1 MFIIRTVRLLEISC
15 CLCYLVCQLTLIVFA
30 PFLLLII
37 IIILLLFL
45 SVDHEIVHGR
55 SQELPVLSV
64 EFWIG
69 GNIFRIGG
77 RKIRRVFGGRLGPL
91 MLKWYKILH
100 SGHFLGLKLLYFL
113 SYILLHKLELLLLN
127 VHWDWLIR
135 GALAACFTL
144 FCWVL
149 STVLTGQPINLL
161 SNFPGGK

>member
-15 CLCYLVCQLTLIVFA
+15 CLCHLVCQLTLIVFA
-30 PFLLLII
+30 PFLLLIIIIII

-100 SGHFLGLKLLYFL
+100 SGHFLGLKWLYFFTCF
-113 SYILLHKLELLLLN
+113 LLHNLQLLLLMSIEI
-127 VHWDWLIR
+127 DWANI
-135 GALAACFTL
+135 
-144 FCWVL
+144 
-149 STVLTGQPINLL
+149 
-161 SNFPGGK
+161 